1 MPFLKIKNVKK
12 GFKQPRKET
21 LEIPDFQLEV
31 GEWVAIQGPT
41 GSGKSTFLNLIS
53 GLIPLDSGEIWI
65 GDTLVSHLSEVE
77 KDRFR
82 ALNIGCVFSSSLLL
96 DSLTVREN
104 MLLGGIFNGCRDL
117 PFLDL
122 TLERLSL
129 KELKNVYP
137 RELSI
142 SQKRKV
148 VLGRAL
154 LHTPKLVLAD
164 DPTSGLDLYHSLRFI
179 SFLQDSCQ
187 EFGAA
192 LLVASH
198 DSNVISQFK
207 QVKIM
212 SQLAQKSA

>member
-1 MPFLKIKNVKK
+1 
-12 GFKQPRKET
+12 
-21 LEIPDFQLEV
+21 
-31 GEWVAIQGPT
+31 
-41 GSGKSTFLNLIS
+41 
-53 GLIPLDSGEIWI
+53 
-65 GDTLVSHLSEVE
+65 
-77 KDRFR
+77 
-82 ALNIGCVFSSSLLL
+82 
-96 DSLTVREN
+96 
-104 MLLGGIFNGCRDL
+104 MLLGGIFNGFRDL

-164 DPTSGLDLYHSLRFI
+164 DPTSRLDLYHSLRFI